1 MFGRSLHILEVLT
14 LILFSF
20 VINFQNY
27 FLIFQTFHNR
37 CTSYGQ
43 FNFATHLKLVWSCGK
58 GYHFFSFFIPSYCNK
73 EHQINSLLKMKIF
86 FLFILLLA
94 FCLGWKIYFLIF
106 LDLWFCLFFFFFL
119 RWMMYTFKKRK
130 QNIFILKLC

>member
-94 FCLGWKIYFLIF
+94 FWFFLIYDSAF
-106 LDLWFCLFFFFFL
+106 FFFFFL
-119 RWMMYTFKKRK
+119 DGWCILLKKESK
-130 QNIFILKLC
+130 ISLF